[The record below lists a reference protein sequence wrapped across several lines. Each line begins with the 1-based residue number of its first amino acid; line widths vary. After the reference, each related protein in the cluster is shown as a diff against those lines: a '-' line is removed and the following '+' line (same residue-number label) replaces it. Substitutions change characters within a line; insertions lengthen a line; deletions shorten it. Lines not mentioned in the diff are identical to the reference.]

1 MVTKITSAEAL
12 MQAMKLHRSGRLAEA
27 ESLYHKILAHAP
39 KHAQALSYLGFLE
52 QKTGRGGGLERMAQ
66 ALKIEPEASQL
77 WFNYAKALEQAGR
90 KSEAETAIR
99 KAIGLEPEFFDA
111 QMMLAGMLKRSK
123 RLAEA
128 IGCYRRAAAV
138 RPDSYGAQLAL
149 GGALNE
155 AREHDKALAALEQA
169 RKLKPDSVEAHLQ
182 LGLAEVRMN
191 RTKEGIRSFDQAF
204 KLKPGHPAAAWYGF
218 FSLPIIYES
227 RDEILEWRSR
237 WLANLEKIED
247 RLNLSN
253 ANNIKLALWAVGS
266 LTHFYLNYQGENDRE
281 LQERYGRLVSR
292 VVAAAY
298 PGYMEAPKPNPHAGR
313 VRVGLVSHFFRLHS
327 IAKTHGAWG
336 TKLDR
341 DAFEVFMIHTG
352 EPKDKVSDAL
362 AEGCEH
368 FFHRPLA
375 RSPLDREHL
384 KFIRS
389 LKLDVLIYPDIGM
402 APAYQILGAMRLAP
416 LQGNGLGHPVTS
428 GLPAI
433 DVALSSD
440 AMEPDG
446 ADAHYSERLVRL
458 AHLGFCYDHGPASR
472 SRGKF
477 PRDDGRLT
485 YVCAQNLSK
494 ILPDEDRLFA
504 RIAAAVPDSEFW
516 FISSHSGEVSERF
529 RARLERAF
537 VAAGTEGGDR
547 IKMLARL
554 DQQKFFAMYRAAD
567 VALDS
572 HGWSGCNT
580 TFEALACGLPVVT
593 WPGEMMRAR
602 HSFAILSQIGLTE
615 TIAASAD
622 EYVDIAVRLGRDEA
636 WRLEVVDKLT
646 RRRDEAFNDPA
657 PIRSLEEFLLESRD
671 R

>member
-1 MVTKITSAEAL
+1 
-12 MQAMKLHRSGRLAEA
+12 MQAMQLHRSGRLAEA
-27 ESLYHKILAHAP
+27 ESLYHKILANAP
-39 KHAQALSYLGFLE
+39 RHAQALSYLGYLE
-52 QKTGRGGGLERMAQ
+52 QRTGRGKGLARMAE

-77 WFNYAKALEQAGR
+77 WFNYAKGLEHARRTGD
-90 KSEAETAIR
+90 AETALR
-99 KAIGLEPEFFDA
+99 KTVALEPAFFDA
-111 QMMLAGMLKRSK
+111 QMMLASMLKRTK
-123 RLAEA
+123 RLAQA
-128 IGCYRRAAAV
+128 IGHYRRAAAI
-138 RPDSYGAQLAL
+138 RPDSYRAQIAL
-149 GGALNE
+149 GGALND
-155 AREHDKALAALEQA
+155 AREYDKAVGPLEQA

-182 LGLAEVRMN
+182 LGLALVRMN
-191 RTKEGIRSFDQAF
+191 RTEEGIGSFWQAY

-237 WLANLEKIED
+237 WLANLEKTED
-247 RLNLSN
+247 GLNLSS
-253 ANNIKLALWAVGS
+253 ANNVKLALWAVGS

-298 PGYMEAPKPNPHAGR
+298 PEYMEPPEPSPHGGR

-336 TKLDR
+336 TQLDR
-341 DAFEVFMIHTG
+341 DKFEVFMIHTG
-352 EPKDKVSDAL
+352 EPKDKISDAL
-362 AEGCEH
+362 AANCHH
-368 FFHRPLA
+368 FWHRPLT
-375 RSPLDREHL
+375 RSPDRELL

-402 APAYQILGAMRLAP
+402 APAYQILGALRLAP
-416 LQGNGLGHPVTS
+416 VQGNGLGHPITS

-440 AMEPDG
+440 AMEPEG
-446 ADAHYSERLVRL
+446 ADAHYTERLVRL
-458 AHLGFCYDHGPASR
+458 AHLGFCYDDGPASR
-472 SRGKF
+472 SRGAF
-477 PRDDGRLT
+477 PRDDGGQV

-494 ILPDEDRLFA
+494 ILPDQDHLFA
-504 RIAAAVPDSEFW
+504 RIAAAVPKSVFW
-516 FISSHSGEVSERF
+516 FINSHSDAVSAKF

-537 VAAGTEGGDR
+537 AAAGAAGGDR

-567 VALDS
+567 IALDS
-572 HGWSGCNT
+572 YGWSGCNT

-602 HSFAILSQIGLTE
+602 HSCAILGQIGLTE

-622 EYVDIAVRLGRDEA
+622 EYVDIAVRLGRDET
-636 WRLEVVDKLT
+636 WRSKIVEQLAEC
-646 RRRDEAFNDPA
+646 RHEAFNDPA
-657 PIRSLEEFLLESRD
+657 PIRSLEEFLLESRG